1 MEDSGAGNLAQHA
14 SGIHGQA
21 LGQRATYFTIEWPL
35 GVEKVRTVEH
45 SPHHVP
51 FRETD
56 RVIPDCVENSA
67 VDLSFCFCVGC
78 AGGSMPE

>member
-1 MEDSGAGNLAQHA
+1 VEDSGAGNLAQHA
-14 SGIHGQA
+14 SGIRGQA
-21 LGQRATYFTIEWPL
+21 LGERATYFTIERPL

-51 FRETD
+51 FGEAD
-56 RVIPDCVENSA
+56 RVIPHGVENSA
-67 VDLSFCFCVGC
+67 VDLSFCFRMGC